1 MSARSSVVF
10 CFVVLALAAA
20 PTFAEDPPKLGWSDT
35 AELSYVQTAGNS
47 ETSTFGFRDTLLHRW
62 DKALFTFKVGGI
74 RSDSTTSERN
84 AYGTQGD
91 YGVVETSTSALTA
104 ENYFVTAQYDRK
116 ISEHFAWNAGGGWD
130 RNTFAGIQNRYIV
143 FAGVG
148 NVWVDKETVK
158 FKTDYSA
165 TYTKR
170 DDVVVDPNDTSRKD
184 KFAGLRFAW
193 DYMHKFGAATT
204 FTNTLALDDNLQ
216 ETSDWRG
223 DTVFSLGVA
232 MSKNLALKVSLR
244 FLYANQPAKE
254 EIPLYPDENTT
265 QSSGTVYVPLEKLD
279 TVFTTSLVVNW

>member
-1 MSARSSVVF
+1 MRTHSIALALLAAAALSAAP
-10 CFVVLALAAA
+10 ALAA
-20 PTFAEDPPKLGWSDT
+20 DPPKLGWSDT

-62 DKALFTFKVGGI
+62 DKALFAFKVGGI
-74 RSDSTTSERN
+74 RSESTTVTRE
-84 AYGTQGD
+84 AIGIPGD
-91 YGVVETSTSALTA
+91 YYVQETSTSAVTA
-104 ENYFVTAQYDRK
+104 EAYFANAQYDRK

-130 RNTFAGIQNRYIV
+130 RNTFSGIQNRYQV

-148 NVWVDKETVK
+148 NVWVDKETAK

-170 DDVVVDPNDTSRKD
+170 EDVVVDPLDTNRKD
-184 KFAGLRFAW
+184 KFAGFRFAW
-193 DYMHKFGAATT
+193 DYMQKFGAATT
-204 FTNTLALDDNLQ
+204 FTNTLVLDDNLE

-223 DTVFSLGVA
+223 DTVFAVGVA

-254 EIPLYPDENTT
+254 EVGLVPGDEPG
-265 QSSGTVYVPLEKLD
+265 QTVFVPLDELD
-279 TVFTTSLVVNW
+279 TIFTTSLVVNW

>member
-1 MSARSSVVF
+1 MRTRPIA
-10 CFVVLALAAA
+10 LALLAVVAIATA
-20 PTFAEDPPKLGWSDT
+20 PALAEDPPKLGWADT

-62 DKALFTFKVGGI
+62 DKALFTFKIGGI
-74 RSDSTTSERN
+74 RSESTTVTRQAEG
-84 AYGTQGD
+84 AWDD
-91 YGVVETSTSALTA
+91 YEVRETKSSAVTA
-104 ENYFVTAQYDRK
+104 EAYFANAQYDRK

-130 RNTFAGIQNRYIV
+130 RNTFAGIQNRYLV

-170 DDVVVDPNDTSRKD
+170 EDVVVDPDPNRKD

-193 DYMHKFGAATT
+193 DYMQKFGAATT
-204 FTNTLALDDNLQ
+204 FTNTLTLDDNVQ
-216 ETSDWRG
+216 QTSDWRG
-223 DTVFSLGVA
+223 DALFAVGVA

-244 FLYANQPAKE
+244 FLYANEPAKE
-254 EIPLYPDENTT
+254 QVELVPADPEHP
-265 QSSGTVYVPLEKLD
+265 TVLVPLEELD

>member
-1 MSARSSVVF
+1 MRTRSIAL
-10 CFVVLALAAA
+10 VLVAAA
-20 PTFAEDPPKLGWSDT
+20 LFAVPALAEDPPKLGWSDT

-47 ETSTFGFRDTLLHRW
+47 ETSTFGFRDTLLYRW

-74 RSDSTTSERN
+74 RAESTTLDRR
-84 AYGTQGD
+84 AYGTVDD
-91 YGVVETSTSALTA
+91 YYVNDNPMTTVTA
-104 ENYFVTAQYDRK
+104 EAYFANVQYDRK

-130 RNTFAGIQNRYIV
+130 RNTFSGIQNRYQV

-170 DDVVVDPNDTSRKD
+170 EDVVFDPDPNRKD

-193 DYMHKFGAATT
+193 DYLHKFGAATT
-204 FTNTLALDDNLQ
+204 FTNVLVLDDNLQ

-223 DTVFSLGVA
+223 DTVFSVGVA
-232 MSKNLALKVSLR
+232 MSKKLALKVSLR
-244 FLYANQPAKE
+244 FLYANQPSKE
-254 EIPLYPDENTT
+254 EVALYPSEGVE
-265 QSSGTVYVPLEKLD
+265 QSGTVLVPLEKLD
-279 TVFTTSLVVNW
+279 TIFTTSLVVNW